1 MKNNIFYK
9 FSILI
14 LSITSVISLSKVAV
28 AESAIPE
35 KDQAQERWFQIELIV
50 FQQTDLS
57 DLRSEQWP
65 EHIKIRD
72 FQQVVDFLSPLPAKL
87 ITDEVDQST
96 TEIEANIEH
105 PPELLAPITEP
116 AVTDPPLLSFELLQ
130 SELPFLPLQN
140 SYSALNDEVTS
151 IKRSRK
157 YRLLKH
163 ITWRQPIFN
172 EKQAVSVR
180 ILGGDDFA
188 ENFNADGTKIQKS
201 SIDYEELN
209 TDSRVDEESTIADEF
224 TPDDLI
230 NAQIKEALPLNAD
243 NYFDPIDLQD
253 PLETPEAPPETGF
266 EKFAPA
272 QPHVW
277 ELDGVIRIHLR
288 RYLHIKLDLEIKQL
302 QQKLISTEQFDNFTN
317 NQDFLNSEVPE
328 SGFEINWESVD
339 ASKENAFI
347 NPEQADVDTLKVD
360 YLQPYPLIQQRRVRS
375 KEIHYFDNPILGV
388 MVLITPYE
396 NLPEAEA
403 EAEEEDSLNQE

>member
-96 TEIEANIEH
+96 TETEANIEH

-266 EKFAPA
+266 EEFAPA

-339 ASKENAFI
+339 VSKENAFI
-347 NPEQADVDTLKVD
+347 NPEQADADTLKVD

-403 EAEEEDSLNQE
+403 EEEDSLNQE